1 MRLKRNIT
9 VFSVMVFIGLG
20 TFLVQQCKPGA
31 SSKPEET
38 GTNSFVGDNQCKT
51 CHANEYNAWSGSGH
65 FKAMMPAND
74 SSVSGDFNNKTL
86 VAEGVSSRFY
96 KKDGKY
102 FINTEGEDGR
112 NHDFEVKYTFGYYPL
127 QQYLVEFPDG
137 RMQATRASWDLINKK
152 WYNQYAGQKIPAH
165 NWLHWTGNAQNWNT
179 MCASCHSTNLQK
191 NYNAETDSYHTTY
204 SSINVSCETCHGA
217 GQHHIDYI
225 KGADY
230 RDGKKVAGSFMLN
243 QKNGGQIAQIN
254 ACAVCHSRKSDIG
267 TNPIPGAPILDN
279 YIPEI
284 PTTEHYYADGQ
295 ANDED
300 YNYTSFT
307 ESKMFRQGVKC
318 SNCHEPHTAKLL
330 FPGNQLCSQ
339 CHAKTTYDN
348 PSHTFHPIESPGAA
362 CKNCHMPGKYY
373 MVNDFRYDHTF
384 RVPRPDLS
392 VQYGTPNACNNCHQN
407 KTPQWAADAVK
418 KWYGPVRKYHFAEDL
433 IPGSR
438 LDEKSETH
446 LIKLLNDTSV
456 PDMIKAASANYL
468 GSVVTNNSLYAL
480 QNCLNQ
486 QDANIRYRAVRSLA
500 NFPPQ
505 QWLYAAAPMLR
516 DSVRAV
522 RIAAADLFLI
532 IPEKQIP
539 PDYYKDFIKAKSELE
554 SYSLY
559 QADFAV
565 GNVLIGDY
573 YLKQNDFNNAEKYY
587 RRGLRKDS
595 LMNYARLNLSVAYNL
610 SKQNEEALRVLQDA
624 IKIDPKNERT
634 YYNMALLYNE
644 MGRQTEAAGSF
655 AKAVELKST
664 NPRLYY
670 NYALLLQ
677 QQGKNKLAADMYSK
691 GLAISPEDAQ
701 LNYALA
707 LLYLQ
712 SGETEKARIPAAVLK
727 KYFPDNPD
735 YQKIFR
741 YLKL

>member
-9 VFSVMVFIGLG
+9 VFSVMVFVGLG
-20 TFLVQQCKPGA
+20 TFMVQQCKPGE

-38 GTNSFVGDNQCKT
+38 RANSFVGDGQCKT

-127 QQYLVEFPDG
+127 QQYLVEFPGG

-152 WYNQYAGQKIPAH
+152 WYNQYAGEKIPAH

-225 KGADY
+225 KGTDY

-267 TNPIPGAPILDN
+267 PNPIPGAPILDN

-407 KTPQWAADAVK
+407 KTPQWSADAVK

-505 QWLYAAAPMLR
+505 QWLYAAAPMLK
-516 DSVRAV
+516 DPVRAV
-522 RIAAADLFLI
+522 RIAAADLFLA
-532 IPEKQIP
+532 IPENQIP
-539 PDYYKDFIKAKSELE
+539 PDYYKDFVKAKSELE

-573 YLKQNDFNNAEKYY
+573 YLKQSDYNNAEKYY

-644 MGRQTEAAGSF
+644 MGRQAEAAGSF

-712 SGETEKARIPAAVLK
+712 SGETEKARVPAAVLK

-735 YQKIFR
+735 YQKMFK